1 MRTDD
6 RQEHFANSHCRLIN
20 IPVEEPNQNIME
32 KNEYF
37 FALETVVKE
46 EKSVTKILKQLDK
59 RTKGVSPRRHAY
71 NLTDRN
77 KSKQKPLLKSI
88 KNVRVRRT
96 TQRHLPTHTTTTHIV
111 LTVVR
116 SNRGKKML
124 RLRVEETHGKNVP
137 IN

>member
-6 RQEHFANSHCRLIN
+6 RQEHFVSSHCRLIN

-59 RTKGVSPRRHAY
+59 RTKGVSPREA
-71 NLTDRN
+71 
-77 KSKQKPLLKSI
+77 
-88 KNVRVRRT
+88 
-96 TQRHLPTHTTTTHIV
+96 
-111 LTVVR
+111 
-116 SNRGKKML
+116 
-124 RLRVEETHGKNVP
+124 RL
-137 IN
+137 

>member
-1 MRTDD
+1 M
-6 RQEHFANSHCRLIN
+6 
-20 IPVEEPNQNIME
+20 
-32 KNEYF
+32 
-37 FALETVVKE
+37 
-46 EKSVTKILKQLDK
+46 
-59 RTKGVSPRRHAY
+59 RHAY

-111 LTVVR
+111 LTVDR